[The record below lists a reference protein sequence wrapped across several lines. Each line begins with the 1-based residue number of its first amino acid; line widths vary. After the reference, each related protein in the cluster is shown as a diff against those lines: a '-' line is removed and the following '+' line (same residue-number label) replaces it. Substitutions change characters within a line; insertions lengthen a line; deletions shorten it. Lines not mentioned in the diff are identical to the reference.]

1 MAKIAH
7 AMAATGQF
15 CTVEFIT
22 KSGETRRLNGR
33 ANVRK
38 YIKGTGKRSDATAE
52 KYLLIWTRK
61 GSRKFDAA
69 RNVDKSRIVS
79 IRAHGVEMQTNND
92 SAYRRTV

>member
-7 AMAATGQF
+7 AMASTGQF
-15 CTVEFIT
+15 CTVTFVT
-22 KSGETRRLNGR
+22 KAGEVRKINGR
-33 ANVRK
+33 SNVVK
-38 YIKGTGKRSDATAE
+38 YLKGTGKRTEETAE

>member
-1 MAKIAH
+1 MAKIAYT
-7 AMAATGQF
+7 MASTGQF

-22 KSGETRRLNGR
+22 KSGEVRKLNGR
-33 ANVRK
+33 TNVGK

-69 RNVDKSRIVS
+69 RNVDKSQIVS
-79 IRAHGVEMQTNND
+79 IKAHGVTMEMNND
-92 SAYRRTV
+92 SIYRQTV

>member
-1 MAKIAH
+1 MKIAQSL
-7 AMAATGQF
+7 ATTGQF

-22 KSGETRRLNGR
+22 KSGEVRKINGR

-69 RNVDKSRIVS
+69 RNVDKSQIVS
-79 IRAHGVEMQTNND
+79 IKAHGVTMEMNND
-92 SAYRRTV
+92 SIYRQTV

>member
-1 MAKIAH
+1 MAKIAY
-7 AMAATGQF
+7 AMASTGQF

-22 KSGETRRLNGR
+22 KSGEVRRLNGR

-61 GSRKFDAA
+61 GSPKFDAA

-79 IRAHGVEMQTNND
+79 IRAHGVTMEMNND
-92 SAYRRTV
+92 SVYRQTV

>member
-1 MAKIAH
+1 MKIAQSL
-7 AMAATGQF
+7 AATGQF

-22 KSGETRRLNGR
+22 KSGEIRKLNGR
-33 ANVRK
+33 ANVKK

-69 RNVDKSRIVS
+69 RNVDKSQIVS
-79 IRAHGVEMQTNND
+79 IKAHGVEMQMNND
-92 SAYRRTV
+92 SAYRQTV

>member
-1 MAKIAH
+1 MKIAQSL
-7 AMAATGQF
+7 AATGQF

-22 KSGETRRLNGR
+22 KSGEIRKLNGR
-33 ANVRK
+33 ANVSK
-38 YIKGTGKRSDATAE
+38 YIKGTGERSDTTAE

-79 IRAHGVEMQTNND
+79 IKAHGVTMRMNND
-92 SAYRRTV
+92 SVYRKTV

>member
-1 MAKIAH
+1 MKIAQSL
-7 AMAATGQF
+7 AASGQF

-22 KSGETRRLNGR
+22 KSGEIRKLNGR

-61 GSRKFDAA
+61 DSRKFDAA
-69 RNVDKSRIVS
+69 RNVDRSRIVS
-79 IRAHGVEMQTNND
+79 IKAHGVTMEMNND
-92 SAYRRTV
+92 SIYRRTV

>member
-7 AMAATGQF
+7 KMAATGQF

-22 KSGETRRLNGR
+22 KAGEIRKINGR
-33 ANVRK
+33 ANVGK

-69 RNVDKSRIVS
+69 RNVNKSS
-79 IRAHGVEMQTNND
+79 IISIKAHGVTMEMNND
-92 SAYRRTV
+92 SAYRQTV

>member
-7 AMAATGQF
+7 AMASTGQF

-22 KSGETRRLNGR
+22 KSGEVRKLNGR
-33 ANVRK
+33 SNVVK
-38 YIKGTGKRSDATAE
+38 YLKGTGKRSDATAE

-69 RNVDKSRIVS
+69 RNVDKANIVS
-79 IRAHGVEMQTNND
+79 IKAHGVTMQMNND
-92 SAYRRTV
+92 SVYRKTV

>member
-7 AMAATGQF
+7 KMAATGQF

-22 KSGETRRLNGR
+22 KSGELRKLNGR
-33 ANVRK
+33 SNVVK
-38 YIKGTGKRSDATAE
+38 YLKGTGKRSDATAD

-69 RNVDKSRIVS
+69 RNVDRSRIVS
-79 IRAHGVEMQTNND
+79 IKAHGVTMRMNND
-92 SAYRRTV
+92 SVYRRTV

>member
-7 AMAATGQF
+7 KMAATGQF
-15 CTVEFIT
+15 CTVTFVT
-22 KSGETRRLNGR
+22 KAGEIRKLNGR
-33 ANVRK
+33 ANVSK

-69 RNVDKSRIVS
+69 RNVDRSRIIS
-79 IRAHGVEMQTNND
+79 IKAHGVTMQMNND
-92 SAYRRTV
+92 STYRQTV